1 MSFILSYFFPDLE
14 PLCFSTS
21 SSNCSL
27 GISYFLEEISSLSHS
42 IIFLYFF
49 SLITEEG
56 FLISLLFFGTLHSD
70 AYMFPFLF
78 CFCLPFFSQLF
89 VRPPQTAILLFWISF
104 SWGWSFIKF
113 VCVCVC
119 ARACVCVCACVH
131 VLNTRCSSECSVVWV
146 SGKLRMSHLK
156 NTSGVRIQKYI
167 FT

>member
-1 MSFILSYFFPDLE
+1 MK
-14 PLCFSTS
+14 
-21 SSNCSL
+21 CSL
-27 GISYFLEEISSLSHS
+27 GISNFLEEISSLSHS
-42 IIFLYFF
+42 AVFLYFF
-49 SLITEEG
+49 ALIWG
-56 FLISLLFFGTLHSD
+56 RLSYLSLLFFVTLHSNGCI
-70 AYMFPFLF
+70 FPFLLYF
-78 CFCLPFFSQLF
+78 SLPFFSQLF

-167 FT
+167 FTW